1 MSNGDRHLTTNDF
14 SSSLPSSFQ
23 QSDSKPINDLY
34 QIKEEFDNEGNWK
47 GYRIGV
53 IDHRQRQLQPIKPYD
68 VPIKYDENKGL
79 DNKKSNN
86 GLQ

>member
-1 MSNGDRHLTTNDF
+1 MSNGDRHLTPNDF
-14 SSSLPSSFQ
+14 SSSFQ
-23 QSDSKPINDLY
+23 QSDSKPINELY

-53 IDHRQRQLQPIKPYD
+53 IDHKRPLQQIKPYD

-79 DNKKSNN
+79 DNYKSNN